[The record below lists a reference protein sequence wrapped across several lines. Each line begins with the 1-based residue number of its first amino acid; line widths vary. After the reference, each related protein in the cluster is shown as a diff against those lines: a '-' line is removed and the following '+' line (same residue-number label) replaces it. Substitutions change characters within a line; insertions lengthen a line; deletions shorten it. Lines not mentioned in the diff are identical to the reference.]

1 MDTLPPILLIM
12 MICWTRAFGSV
23 MMFRS
28 AVSDLVDR
36 RFLRRGGILR
46 WIHVTRPA
54 TETSAHR
61 CFHDQRRMNGKETWI
76 QEKKT
81 LDMGNHFDMA
91 RRPWR
96 SPIPLSLFPRHTSFH
111 GARKHMNHL

>member
-76 QEKKT
+76 QEKKHLIWAT
-81 LDMGNHFDMA
+81 ISTWHGAHGGPLYPSPCFPAIPPFMA
-91 RRPWR
+91 RG
-96 SPIPLSLFPRHTSFH
+96 SI
-111 GARKHMNHL
+111 